1 MCLQWSKC
9 FRFTLNKSTIFA
21 LYLKR
26 VWLPLHIFCVSTIR
40 SLQNAAL
47 LQWFL
52 FSVRCSLFPYGT
64 KWFFLL
70 FNRKPHYRL
79 CRTKWK
85 WNEWYRFVELWK
97 LFASRKIHFNANVW
111 DKIRAFNEKCMMRCT
126 ICVQFVSLFM
136 PVMQVRED
144 RRVRALH
151 NKNWNKQRIVTAIK
165 C

>member
-79 CRTKWK
+79 CRTKYGNEMNDTAS
-85 WNEWYRFVELWK
+85 WNFENCLHQGKFISMLMYETKSERSTK
-97 LFASRKIHFNANVW
+97 NVW
-111 DKIRAFNEKCMMRCT
+111 CGAQY
-126 ICVQFVSLFM
+126 VYSLFRYLC
-136 PVMQVRED
+136 Q
-144 RRVRALH
+144 
-151 NKNWNKQRIVTAIK
+151 WCK
-165 C
+165 CEKTDVCAHSTTKTEINSE